1 MILRKFP
8 SLRSLSGLLPSL
20 VARGPTVLIAVLFA
34 ILMDACTPV
43 LQRPAAAA
51 AADEPAQARREAALA
66 ARPDW
71 SLVGRVAVSQGGEGG
86 SARIEWSQRG
96 KDFDI
101 KLAAPITRQSWTLSR
116 HGGVARLDGLEGG
129 PREGADAEQLLREAT
144 GWQLPVETL
153 AAWVRGARADAGAAL
168 ESDPQGRPALIRE
181 SGWTVEYR
189 DWNAGDPPMPAKLF
203 ARKDPAS
210 VRLVIE
216 RWSQP

>member
-1 MILRKFP
+1 M
-8 SLRSLSGLLPSL
+8 RSFSGPVPHLA
-20 VARGPTVLIAVLFA
+20 ARGRRVAIAALCVIGLG
-34 ILMDACTPV
+34 ACAPA

-51 AADEPAQARREAALA
+51 DEQAQAQREAALA

-71 SLVGRVAVSQGGEGG
+71 SLVGRVAVSQAGEGG

-116 HGGVARLDGLEGG
+116 HGGLARLDGLDGG
-129 PREGADAEQLLREAT
+129 PREGADAELLLREAT
-144 GWQLPVETL
+144 GWQLPVDTL

-189 DWNAGDPPMPAKLF
+189 DWNPGDPPMPAKLF

-216 RWSQP
+216 RWAQP